1 MKLLLDEML
10 AARIAEQLRG
20 RGRGHDVVAVD
31 ENHHLRG
38 LADPD
43 LFDYAQQDG
52 RAIVTYNREDFLAL
66 EREYR
71 AREREHHGIVILH
84 PRRFPQGLATTGAL
98 IAALAAFDAAG
109 PPYPSFIH
117 WLQ

>member
-1 MKLLLDEML
+1 MGS
-10 AARIAEQLRG
+10 IAWGSRACG
-20 RGRGHDVVAVD
+20 GWRKHDVAAVD

-43 LFDYAQQDG
+43 LFDYAQQHG

-66 EREYR
+66 DREYQSHGR
-71 AREREHHGIVILH
+71 AHHGIVILH
-84 PRRFPQGLATTGAL
+84 PRRFPQGAATIGPL
-98 IAALAAFDAAG
+98 IAALAAFAKSG
-109 PPYPSFIH
+109 PPYPSFVH

>member
-1 MKLLLDEML
+1 MSQPSM
-10 AARIAEQLRG
+10 R
-20 RGRGHDVVAVD
+20 
-31 ENHHLRG
+31 NNHLRG

-66 EREYR
+66 DR
-71 AREREHHGIVILH
+71 AYQTHGREHHGIVILN
-84 PRRFPQGLATTGAL
+84 PRRFPQGGATTGAL

-109 PPYPSFIH
+109 APYPGFIH

>member
-10 AARIAEQLRG
+10 SASIAEELRE
-20 RGRGHDVVAVD
+20 RGHDATAV
-31 ENHHLRG
+31 EESPALRG

-43 LFDYAQQDG
+43 LFDYAQRDG
-52 RAIVTYNREDFLAL
+52 RTLVTYNREDFLAL
-66 EREYR
+66 DRAYR
-71 AREREHHGIVILH
+71 HQGRDHHGLVILH
-84 PRRFPQGLATTGAL
+84 PRRFPQGAATTGAL
-98 IAALAAFDAAG
+98 ILALSTLLSAG